1 MFHAA
6 VRFAVTAAIAMLAGF
21 IDAAPQVWGAY
32 AMNGRLSVFLNIT
45 AAEQR
50 DASAYVLQRYDD
62 KAEVWSEVTGLY
74 GIFTR
79 GDNYCWLLE
88 TPDQSLFGQNS
99 WRIRY
104 AADEDIEENWTSFTA
119 NSSTPVSGT
128 VAFASQYDG
137 STPGGCAFDGS
148 PATYFEPADHD
159 TKWISVDFG
168 APKLI
173 SGISYIPRSNWGGN
187 TSNLRTARFESSAN
201 GTFEEGDRETVYTI
215 PDEEIAWGSYHVDLE
230 TPVLTRYMRL
240 WMAAD
245 SGYWFNVAEI
255 QFEEALQV
263 VSGDAENGYACV
275 VVPKNTVGATVYR
288 AVGTEGAFEEI
299 GTIPA
304 GETTLLDKSLPW
316 GVTARYK
323 TSLNPDYVVSY
334 TRTHQIDRKASDQT
348 QTFNC
353 TPFWARYGVMQTGP
367 EAAFDGNAATSPGA
381 YTSDSWGN
389 WYLYNPGVGVDYGEA
404 IRAHVVSCR
413 LQPCADWVSGRANGL
428 AVFGAN
434 SLDDIPTGGTRL
446 SSAAVS
452 GAQPGVWAEL
462 TCDSA
467 SSYRYLYVYNPD
479 QGEEDNSSNWC
490 GNIAEIQFYGW
501 TTYDE
506 AEADG
511 LVEIAGVDE
520 DTGVPTLTFAESYAG
535 PGGVAFFRAEE
546 ENGGY
551 AMVGSVSP
559 GVRTWTDTKARFYAA
574 NWYRIAKIAADGT
587 VGALSNRR
595 VSYVR
600 NYHLERLSDKTTL
613 RGSCSVFG
621 RNYPEGAD
629 ASNPPALAFD
639 GNLSTNPDIYESNG
653 GGWILYNP
661 AIGIDFGEEVRVAKC
676 RLAPFSGYRSR
687 VTGLA
692 VFGTNDPDEIAQGG
706 TMLSEVVTD
715 NGATWIDVECSTAS
729 AYRYIYVRS
738 YNGADYGGWCGNVSE
753 VEFYGWTKAEGKKP
767 GFAVIVR

>member
-21 IDAAPQVWGAY
+21 IDAAPQLWGAF
-32 AMNGRLSVFLNIT
+32 AMNGRLSVLLNT
-45 AAEQR
+45 TAEQR
-50 DASAYVLQRYDD
+50 DASLYVLQRYDD
-62 KAEVWSEVTGLY
+62 SAAVWTDVGGLY
-74 GIFTR
+74 GIYTR
-79 GDNYCWLLE
+79 GDNYYWLLE
-88 TPDQSLFGQNS
+88 TPDQSRFGQNN

-148 PATYFEPADHD
+148 PATYFEPANND

-173 SGISYIPRSNWGGN
+173 SGISYIPRSNYGKA
-187 TSNLRTARFESSAN
+187 TSNMRTARFESSTN

-288 AVGTEGAFEEI
+288 AVGTGEGAFEEI
-299 GTIPA
+299 GTLAA
-304 GETTLLDKSLPW
+304 GETTLVDRSLPW

-323 TSLNPDYVVSY
+323 TSLNSGYVVSY

-367 EAAFDGNAATSPGA
+367 EAAFDGDAATNPGA

-413 LQPCADWVSGRANGL
+413 LLPCADWVSGRANGL

-479 QGEEDNSSNWC
+479 QGEVDGSSNWC
-490 GNIAEIQFYGW
+490 GNIAEIQLYGW

-506 AEADG
+506 GEADG
-511 LVEIAGVDE
+511 LVEIASVDE

-535 PGGVAFFRAEE
+535 PGGVAFFRAEG
-546 ENGGY
+546 ENGNY
-551 AMVGSVSP
+551 VKVGSASP
-559 GVRTWTDTKARFYAA
+559 GVRTWTDSKACFWAT

-587 VGALSNRR
+587 AGALSNRR
-595 VSYVR
+595 VPYVR

-613 RGSCSVFG
+613 RGSCAVFG
-621 RNYPEGAD
+621 KNYPAGEDGNGAP
-629 ASNPPALAFD
+629 SLAFD
-639 GNLSTNPDIYESNG
+639 GDISSTPNIYGNN
-653 GGWILYNP
+653 GGWIFYNP

-738 YNGADYGGWCGNVSE
+738 YSGADNGGWCGNVAE

-767 GFAVIVR
+767 GFTVIVR

>member
-21 IDAAPQVWGAY
+21 LDAAPQLWGAF
-32 AMNGRLSVFLNIT
+32 AMNGRLSVLLNT
-45 AAEQR
+45 TAEQR
-50 DASAYVLQRYDD
+50 DASLYVLQRYDD
-62 KAEVWSEVTGLY
+62 SAAAWTDVGGLY
-74 GIFTR
+74 GIYTR
-79 GDNYCWLLE
+79 GDNYYWLLE
-88 TPDQSLFGQNS
+88 TPDQSLSGQNN

-104 AADEDIEENWTSFTA
+104 ASDEDIEENWTSFTA
-119 NSSTPVSGT
+119 NSSTPISGAVS
-128 VAFASQYDG
+128 FASQYDG

-148 PATYFEPADHD
+148 PATYFEPANND

-168 APKLI
+168 SPKLI
-173 SGISYIPRSNWGGN
+173 SGISYIPRSNYGVA
-187 TSNLRTARFESSAN
+187 TSNMRTARFESSTN
-201 GTFEEGDRETVYTI
+201 GTFEEGDRTTVYTI
-215 PDEEIAWGSYHVDLE
+215 PDEEIAWSSYHVDLE

-334 TRTHQIDRKASDQT
+334 TRIHQIDRKASNQT

-353 TPFWARYGVMQTGP
+353 TPFMARYGVMQTGP
-367 EAAFDGNAATSPGA
+367 EAAFDGNSATSPGA
-381 YTSDSWGN
+381 YTQDSWGN
-389 WYLYNPGVGVDYGEA
+389 WYLYNPGVGIDYGDA

-413 LQPCADWVSGRANGL
+413 LQPCADWVAGRANGL

-434 SLDDIPTGGTRL
+434 SLDDIPAGGTRL
-446 SSAAVS
+446 SSVAVS
-452 GAQPGVWAEL
+452 DAQPGVWVEL
-462 TCDSA
+462 ACSSA
-467 SSYRYLYVYNPD
+467 DSYRYLYVYNPD
-479 QGEEDNSSNWC
+479 QGEVDNSSNWC

-506 AEADG
+506 DEADG
-511 LVEIAGVDE
+511 LVEIASVDE
-520 DTGVPTLTFAESYAG
+520 DTGVPTLTYAESYSG
-535 PGGVAFFRAEE
+535 PGGVAFFRADA

-551 AMVGSVSP
+551 VKVGSVP
-559 GVRTWTDTKARFYAA
+559 QGVLTWSDSKARFWTT
-574 NWYRIAKIAADGT
+574 NWYRVAKIASDGT
-587 VGALSNRR
+587 VGKLSNRR
-595 VSYVR
+595 VPYVR

-613 RGSCSVFG
+613 RGSCAVFG
-621 RNYPEGAD
+621 KNYPAGEDGNGVP
-629 ASNPPALAFD
+629 SLAFD
-639 GNLSTNPDIYESNG
+639 GNVLTTPNIYGYN

-661 AIGIDFGEEVRVAKC
+661 AIGIDFGQEVRVVKC

-692 VFGTNDPDEIAQGG
+692 VFGTNDSDEIAQGG
-706 TMLSEVVTD
+706 VMLSEVVAD
-715 NGATWIDVECSTAS
+715 DGADWIDVECSSAS
-729 AYRYIYVRS
+729 AYRYVYVRS
-738 YNGADYGGWCGNVSE
+738 HSGADNGGWCGNVAE

-767 GFAVIVR
+767 GFTVIVR

>member
-21 IDAAPQVWGAY
+21 IDAAPQLWGAF
-32 AMNGRLSVFLNIT
+32 AMNGRLSVLLNT
-45 AAEQR
+45 TAEQR
-50 DASAYVLQRYDD
+50 DASLYVLQRYDD
-62 KAEVWSEVTGLY
+62 SAAAWTDVGGLY
-74 GIFTR
+74 GIYTR
-79 GDNYCWLLE
+79 GDNYYWLLE
-88 TPDQSLFGQNS
+88 TPDLSLSGQNT

-104 AADEDIEENWTSFTA
+104 AADADVEENWTRFTA
-119 NSSTPVSGT
+119 NSSTPISGT
-128 VAFASQYDG
+128 VSFASQYDG

-173 SGISYIPRSNWGGN
+173 SGISYIPRSNYGN
-187 TSNLRTARFESSAN
+187 ATSNMRTARFESSTN

-304 GETTLLDKSLPW
+304 GKTTLLDRSLPW

-323 TSLNPDYVVSY
+323 TSLNSDYVVPY

-353 TPFWARYGVMQTGP
+353 TPFMARYGVMQTGP
-367 EAAFDGNAATSPGA
+367 EAAFDGDAATNPGA
-381 YTSDSWGN
+381 YTSDGWGT

-413 LQPCADWVSGRANGL
+413 LQPCADWVANRANGL

-452 GAQPGVWAEL
+452 GAQPGVWVEL
-462 TCDSA
+462 SCRSA
-467 SSYRYLYVYNPD
+467 GSYRYLYVYNPD
-479 QGEEDNSSNWC
+479 QEEVDGSSNWC

-506 AEADG
+506 DEADG
-511 LVEIAGVDE
+511 RVEIAGVDE

-559 GVRTWTDTKARFYAA
+559 GVQTWTDTKARFYAA

-613 RGSCSVFG
+613 RGSCSMFG
-621 RNYPEGAD
+621 RNYPED
-629 ASNPPALAFD
+629 ATGSDTFPLAFD
-639 GNLSTNPDIYESNG
+639 GNLSTNPDIYG
-653 GGWILYNP
+653 YDGGWILYNP

-706 TMLSEVVTD
+706 TMLSEVVAD
-715 NGATWIDVECSTAS
+715 NGETWIDVDCSSAS
-729 AYRYIYVRS
+729 AYRYVYVRS
-738 YNGADYGGWCGNVSE
+738 YNGADSGGWCGNVAE
-753 VEFYGWTKAEGKKP
+753 VEFYGWTKSEGKRP
-767 GFAVIVR
+767 GFTVIVR